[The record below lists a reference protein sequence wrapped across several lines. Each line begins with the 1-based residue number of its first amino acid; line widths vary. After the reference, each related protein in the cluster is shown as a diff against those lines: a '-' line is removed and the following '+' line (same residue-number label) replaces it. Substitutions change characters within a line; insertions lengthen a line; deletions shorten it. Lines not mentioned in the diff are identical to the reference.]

1 MLVRLVRVPLPQA
14 AADDDLIL
22 LHYFWSDTQKALPL
36 LPVASALWHTGDV
49 GSTKC
54 VYVSTRFFKYSSSS
68 ILEVPTLWIHTS
80 NIIIPSFTI
89 KLSAVPLS

>member
-22 LHYFWSDTQKALPL
+22 LYYFGSDTQKALPL
-36 LPVASALWHTGDV
+36 LPVASALWHTHDV
-49 GSTKC
+49 GTPMC

-68 ILEVPTLWIHTS
+68 ILQAPT
-80 NIIIPSFTI
+80 
-89 KLSAVPLS
+89 